1 MKVLQVIPSISPQ
14 LGGPTR
20 AILNLSKNLQEYGV
34 DVQILTTNDDA
45 NLCLDVPLLKPTI
58 YKGLK
63 VTFLPRTFRAKEFI
77 YAHDLGKW
85 HQKHL
90 EAFDIVHT
98 HYIFSYLSSW
108 TAYAARKQSIPYLMR
123 PLGQLTPW
131 ALSQSSLKKK
141 LYRKVIEDKNLQQ
154 AQMIHCTSPGE
165 VEDVCRL
172 GFQTP
177 KLCLPL
183 GVELLKLKRTHA
195 RSQLKE
201 RYNLNDQPILL
212 FLSRLHIKK
221 RPELLLQAVAVW
233 KQSNLHVN
241 LIIAGSG
248 EQSYEKQ
255 LRNQVRELG
264 IDDLVT
270 FTGFIDGADKEDLL
284 QGSDVF
290 VLPSYSENFGIAVAE
305 ALAAGTPVAITP
317 EVQTSPWIE
326 KAEAGWII
334 PGELA
339 AWVQTLEPILRQPRS
354 LIERGLAGRKLA
366 AETFS
371 WPQIA
376 QELASIYSKLKNKD
390 K

>member
-1 MKVLQVIPSISPQ
+1 
-14 LGGPTR
+14 
-20 AILNLSKNLQEYGV
+20 
-34 DVQILTTNDDA
+34 
-45 NLCLDVPLLKPTI
+45 
-58 YKGLK
+58 
-63 VTFLPRTFRAKEFI
+63 
-77 YAHDLGKW
+77 
-85 HQKHL
+85 
-90 EAFDIVHT
+90 
-98 HYIFSYLSSW
+98 
-108 TAYAARKQSIPYLMR
+108 MR